1 MNLAEID
8 ENVFF
13 RVAQL
18 QSNTVRERE
27 SELEIMEN
35 LESDVRF
42 ECDNNISAMHVNRVI
57 TNNSKYTMFHYPGY
71 NLLQLYR
78 NTF

>member
-35 LESDVRF
+35 LESDVRV
-42 ECDNNISAMHVNRVI
+42 ECDNNISALHLNRFVVN
-57 TNNSKYTMFHYPGY
+57 SSE
-71 NLLQLYR
+71 
-78 NTF
+78 